1 MYRLL
6 ILLLA
11 MTLLP
16 MAGLAE
22 SPIAFTDDLTGVYT
36 WPEGASEEEASY
48 VYRYSYP
55 QVAGE
60 SELAMTINQV
70 FQYEADDALG
80 FECPMNGSA
89 HDASLG
95 QMEVV
100 IRYEIA
106 HLSEEFLSVRVD
118 KTVTAGD
125 TVSNIVK
132 GYSFMLTGVEAGT
145 VTSLPYMLG
154 VIDPEE
160 TDEWYLDRQTAKADA
175 CARDLVWMLIQKD
188 MRAEGSPIYE
198 DLTFEEFEWC
208 FYPEEDFY
216 LDAEGNFVFF
226 LQENM
231 IAPAE
236 DGQFF
241 YTITLDE
248 LLDEI

>member
-1 MYRLL
+1 MFRLL

-11 MTLLP
+11 LALLP
-16 MAGLAE
+16 MAALAE
-22 SPIAFTDDLTGVYT
+22 SPVTFTDDLTGVYT

-48 VYRYSYP
+48 VYRYAYP
-55 QVAGE
+55 QIAGE

-80 FECPMNGSA
+80 FECPMNASA
-89 HDASLG
+89 HDPALG
-95 QMEVV
+95 RMEVV
-100 IRYEIA
+100 LLYTIT
-106 HLSEEFLSVRVD
+106 HLSDEFLSVRVD
-118 KTVTAGD
+118 KTVTVGD
-125 TVSNIVK
+125 SVSHIVK
-132 GYSFMLTGVEAGT
+132 GYSFMLTGMEAGT
-145 VTSLPYMLG
+145 VTSLPYLLG
-154 VIDPEE
+154 VIDPED

-175 CARDLVWMLIQKD
+175 CARDLVWMHIERD

-198 DLTFEEFEWC
+198 DMTFEEFEWC

-216 LDAEGNFVFF
+216 LDEEGNFVFF

-231 IAPAE
+231 IAPQE

-241 YTITLDE
+241 YTVTLDE